1 MFDGVFDKDSIV
13 ILGSNAN
20 QFATL
25 LESPSALHLL
35 FRIVD
40 DFLLIS
46 TDLETSR
53 RFLKRINR
61 GEFLACFCVF
71 LIATDYSAF
80 AFMRL

>member
-20 QFATL
+20 QYATL

-61 GEFLACFCVF
+61 GDIESFWHAFVCF
-71 LIATDYSAF
+71 
-80 AFMRL
+80 

>member
-13 ILGSNAN
+13 IMGSHANRNAI
-20 QFATL
+20 L

-46 TDLETSR
+46 TDLDTSR

-61 GEFLACFCVF
+61 GDIESLFHAFVCF
-71 LIATDYSAF
+71 
-80 AFMRL
+80 